1 MMVTRVGDF
10 VISLFGNMIDGDE
23 KSKSFSQEI
32 ISKPLSDWHRCET
45 VMVARVGDNN
55 SRV

>member
-1 MMVTRVGDF
+1 MVVRVGDF
-10 VISLFGNMIDGDE
+10 AISAFGNTIEGDE